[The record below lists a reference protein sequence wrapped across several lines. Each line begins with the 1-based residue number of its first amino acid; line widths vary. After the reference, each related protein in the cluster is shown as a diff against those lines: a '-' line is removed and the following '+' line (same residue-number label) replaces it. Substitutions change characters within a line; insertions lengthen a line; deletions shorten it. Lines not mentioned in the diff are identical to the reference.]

1 MADTE
6 DKSQQTEE
14 PTQRRL
20 DDAHD
25 RGDVVRSA
33 EVSTFAVLSAGAL
46 AIAIFGQSSAEGFAR
61 HFRVFLE
68 QPDQFTLDE
77 GGALSLFRNTMGTLA
92 LIVGPVFGIL
102 VLMALAGHLIQ
113 HRPVF
118 TTEGLKPSFSK
129 ISPLSGLKRMFG
141 MEGISNLVKGMLKIA
156 IVGGVT
162 WMVMWPERGRLEGTL
177 GLSPG
182 GLAGFMS
189 HMLMKVL
196 IAALSVLAV
205 LAGLDYMLQRF
216 RFIQRNRMSKHEI
229 KEEFR
234 QTEGDPMI
242 RQRLKQMRLERSK
255 KRMMASVPKATVVI
269 TNPTHFAVA
278 LQYESGKM
286 PAPICVAKGMD
297 ALALRIRK
305 VAEDNDVPIVEN
317 PPLARALFAAVEL
330 DEAVPAEHYKAV
342 AQVIGYVMRLT
353 GKLRTH

>member
-20 DDAHD
+20 DEAHA
-25 RGDVVRSA
+25 RGDVVRST
-33 EVSTFAVLSAGAL
+33 EVSTFVVLSAGAL
-46 AIAIFGQSSAEGFAR
+46 AIAIFGQSSAEGFAT
-61 HFRVFLE
+61 HFRIFLE

-77 GGALSLFRNTMGTLA
+77 GGVLSLFRSTMGALA
-92 LIVGPVFGIL
+92 VIVGPVFGL
-102 VLMALAGHLIQ
+102 LFLMALGGHLIQ

-118 TTEGLKPSFSK
+118 TTESLKPNFSK

-141 MEGISNLVKGMLKIA
+141 MDGISNLVKGMLKIA

-177 GLSPG
+177 GLSPSG
-182 GLAGFMS
+182 IASFMT

-196 IAALSVLAV
+196 IAALAVLAV

-216 RFIQRNRMSKHEI
+216 RFVQRNRMSKHEI

-242 RQRLKQMRLERSK
+242 RARLKQMRLERSK
-255 KRMMASVPKATVVI
+255 KRMMAAVPKATVVI

-286 PAPICVAKGMD
+286 PAPICVAKGTD

-342 AQVIGYVMRLT
+342 AHVIGYVMRLT
-353 GKLRTH
+353 GKIRAN